1 MEDRSGHRGDRG
13 VVAPI
18 DAAQAARR
26 AARAD
31 ASEVER
37 LRAAAAGSARAAVRR
52 PGGRDGRAVRGL
64 VAAAV
69 VIGAALAA
77 VTVVVLVRALAGAVL
92 DLDAREPVVSAEPA
106 RQDGAVTVGAGEPG
120 SASIAYGGSVYAL
133 RTDADG
139 AAVMTRA
146 RADDPGASIDLF
158 ELDGDPAGFACFGGT
173 LYAVS
178 NVDAGF
184 VVQAYVDA
192 DGSLPTRIASGEGT
206 VAAVELD
213 GSVLRLRD
221 ASDAELL
228 SIDLADR

>member
-1 MEDRSGHRGDRG
+1 
-13 VVAPI
+13 
-18 DAAQAARR
+18 
-26 AARAD
+26 
-31 ASEVER
+31 
-37 LRAAAAGSARAAVRR
+37 AAVRR
-52 PGGRDGRAVRGL
+52 PGGRDGRAARGL
-64 VAAAV
+64 IAAAV

-106 RQDGAVTVGAGEPG
+106 HQDGAVTVGAEEPG
-120 SASIAYGGSVYAL
+120 SASIVYGGSVYAL

-192 DGSLPTRIASGEGT
+192 DGSLPTRIASGEG
-206 VAAVELD
+206 VAAAVELD